1 MTRSPLTEHWLL
13 DPSITFLNHG
23 SFGACPRVVLEEQSR
38 WRERMEREPVLFL
51 HREIEGLLDEAR
63 AVLATFVGA
72 DPEDVAFV
80 VNATTGVNT
89 VLRSLELEAGDEL
102 LVTDQEYNAC
112 RNALDFV
119 AARSGTRVVVA
130 HVPFPL
136 RDPSQVV
143 DAITAA
149 VTPRTRVLLV
159 DLVTSQTGLVMPI
172 EPIVRA
178 MHQRGVAVLVD
189 GAHAPGMVPLDLAA
203 LGAEWFTGN
212 CHKWL
217 CTPKGA
223 AFLWVRRD
231 RQAAIRPLVI
241 SHGANSKRTDRSRF
255 RIEADWIGTHD
266 PTPWLCI
273 PQALRFLAGLFPG
286 GIDALRAHNHAL
298 VLDGR
303 TAICRALGIE
313 APAPE
318 SMIGS
323 LASIPLPK
331 GPPGDPPLFL
341 DPLQVRLFD
350 RERIEVPVMGLQAED
365 SSRPATIR
373 RPEGPSK
380 ESGRGLP
387 GRRGSADAQPP
398 VAASAAMGL
407 GDPARRLLRI
417 SAQAYNDRGEYARL
431 AAVLPR
437 LLGETS
443 LA

>member
-1 MTRSPLTEHWLL
+1 MTRSPLAEHWLL

-23 SFGACPRVVLEEQSR
+23 SFGACPRAVLDEQSR

-51 HREIEGLLDEAR
+51 HRESEGLLDEAR

-72 DPEDVAFV
+72 DPDDVAFV

-89 VLRSLELEAGDEL
+89 VLRSLELQAGDDL

-119 AARSGTRVVVA
+119 AARRGARVVVA

-143 DAITAA
+143 GAITAA

-172 EPIVRA
+172 ERIVAA
-178 MHQRGVAVLVD
+178 MQERGIDVLVY
-189 GAHAPGMVPLDLAA
+189 GAHAPGMVPLDLER
-203 LGAEWFTGN
+203 LGAAWFTGN

-273 PQALRFLAGLFPG
+273 PQALRFLAGLLPG
-286 GIDALRAHNHAL
+286 GIDALRAHNHSL

-303 TAICRALGIE
+303 TAICRALGIA

-331 GPPGDPPLFL
+331 GLPGEPPLFL
-341 DPLQVRLFD
+341 DPLQVRLFEG
-350 RERIEVPVMGLQAED
+350 ERIEVPVM
-365 SSRPATIR
+365 S
-373 RPEGPSK
+373 
-380 ESGRGLP
+380 
-387 GRRGSADAQPP
+387 
-398 VAASAAMGL
+398 L
-407 GDPARRLLRI
+407 GNPTRRLLRI
-417 SAQAYNDRGEYARL
+417 SAQAYNHRDEYARL

-437 LLGETS
+437 LVGETS
-443 LA
+443 ST